1 MMFFIAAGAIL
12 INIFSSIDFSLS
24 GADSQWLVLLEMLKR
39 VLFLLLLILGM
50 AIVLLRS
57 SQQAQADDRP
67 APWILWAKIAA
78 IAIFL
83 IHNLVDFSFFEP
95 GPMCLLAMLSGAAL
109 GIRGTPQKSG
119 PIFISIATL
128 CATTAFIIAA
138 ALGIIVPISISEAA
152 AQRANDD
159 LRDGRAALA
168 ATELKNAF
176 DSLWIPNADLADR
189 AAEVMEQANL
199 PAAQVL
205 AMYDAAVADDPM
217 SVRYLLHRAEFE
229 FRQPQPDAA
238 SIIRDFEKI
247 VQLDPNQ
254 VSQRLEFAGVLLRF
268 GHRQQ
273 AVEQFQ
279 AALHYND
286 LLELNDPKRLTQAQ
300 IESIQRQIKTSD

>member
-1 MMFFIAAGAIL
+1 
-12 INIFSSIDFSLS
+12 
-24 GADSQWLVLLEMLKR
+24 
-39 VLFLLLLILGM
+39 
-50 AIVLLRS
+50 
-57 SQQAQADDRP
+57 
-67 APWILWAKIAA
+67 
-78 IAIFL
+78 
-83 IHNLVDFSFFEP
+83 
-95 GPMCLLAMLSGAAL
+95 
-109 GIRGTPQKSG
+109 
-119 PIFISIATL
+119 
-128 CATTAFIIAA
+128 
-138 ALGIIVPISISEAA
+138 
-152 AQRANDD
+152 
-159 LRDGRAALA
+159 
-168 ATELKNAF
+168 
-176 DSLWIPNADLADR
+176 PNADLADR

-205 AMYDAAVADDPM
+205 AMYDAAVAADPM

-300 IESIQRQIKTSD
+300 IESIQRQIKASD